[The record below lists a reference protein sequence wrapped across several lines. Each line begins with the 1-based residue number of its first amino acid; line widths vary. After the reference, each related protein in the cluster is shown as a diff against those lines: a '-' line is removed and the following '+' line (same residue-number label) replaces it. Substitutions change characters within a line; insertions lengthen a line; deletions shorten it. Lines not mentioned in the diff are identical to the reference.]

1 MNVLTYVTYI
11 RTYVERSIG
20 MGHPVYWHTL
30 EPIVPV
36 KVASSLALL
45 ERKRIAWRRFYLPHR
60 SYVIH
65 SRRASFSKKEV
76 VLAIPAHLFIVFS
89 LHPFEINA
97 YTRLL
102 SISDNFS
109 FAPSTPNPN
118 PYPPFFTRHLHC
130 PSPPLSP
137 SPPPPPPIRYHP
149 KMYYIL
155 HRKSSSLYTYVC
167 TYKMAENFLNG
178 SKLPG

>member
-118 PYPPFFTRHLHC
+118 PYPPLLH
-130 PSPPLSP
+130 
-137 SPPPPPPIRYHP
+137 PPPPSPLPTTIAITTTTTTHSLPP
-149 KMYYIL
+149 KNVLYI
-155 HRKSSSLYTYVC
+155 T
-167 TYKMAENFLNG
+167 
-178 SKLPG
+178 